1 MTREISEQSL
11 LKVKQMPGYIE
22 VSIDLSFLNLV
33 SEYLMKPTSE
43 LIEEISQHEAAK
55 KTHIHAER
63 YGNTEEPLFVFW
75 KNILERDSTQSPL
88 IMKRIRKSLD
98 YINSNRLTMT
108 ESLVEVS
115 EYLPDDLN
123 LSCKLYGMIG
133 YDIGIVSEGDAFL
146 NLAHPHF
153 DNEPRELTY
162 FAMHEVHH
170 VGYISYNPSRSLS
183 DIKTTNDL
191 LWLVHYATHLEGM
204 GVYTPLRR
212 RLRDGC
218 ISHEDYQVLKN
229 PEETETRLKRYF
241 DYLEKLKAEES
252 RPLTDSDFDII
263 EEMSGKNQRL
273 WYIAGAYM
281 AEAIDTKSSR
291 QALTDTIS
299 KGHDYFFR
307 LYSELS

>member
-1 MTREISEQSL
+1 
-11 LKVKQMPGYIE
+11 MPGYIE
-22 VSIDLSFLNLV
+22 VSIDLSFLNLIL
-33 SEYLMKPTSE
+33 EYLMKPTSE

-55 KTHIHAER
+55 KTHSHAER
-63 YGNTEEPLFVFW
+63 ALNTEDPLFAFW

-88 IMKRIRKSLD
+88 IMKRIRRSLD
-98 YINSNRLTMT
+98 YINSNRLTMA
-108 ESLVEVS
+108 ESLIEVS

-153 DNEPRELTY
+153 ADEPRELTY
-162 FAMHEVHH
+162 LAMHEVHH
-170 VGYISYNPSRSLS
+170 VGHSSYHPLPWLS
-183 DIKTTNDL
+183 DVKTTNDL

-204 GVYTPLRR
+204 AVYTPLRR
-212 RLRDGC
+212 RSRDGC
-218 ISHEDYQVLKN
+218 MSHEDYQVLKS
-229 PEETETRLKRYF
+229 PKETETRLKKYF
-241 DYLEKLKAEES
+241 GYLEKLKSEES

-263 EEMSGKNQRL
+263 EEMSGRNQRL
-273 WYIAGAYM
+273 WYITGAYM
-281 AEAIDTKSSR
+281 AKTIDAKLSR